1 MNNEILT
8 SKKRGRFNEKYKDFS
23 DTELLKEYIYNQE
36 LTYSLL
42 ERIRGNTSK
51 IVWFLIVIPLIVLV
65 IVVLT
70 YGLVGMAS

>member
-1 MNNEILT
+1 M
-8 SKKRGRFNEKYKDFS
+8 KKNSEKRVRFNDKYKDFS

-51 IVWFLIVIPLIVLV
+51 IIWFLIVIPLTFLV
-65 IVVLT
+65 IVMI
-70 YGLVGMAS
+70 YGLVGTALS